1 MKSKKIF
8 PPTDVIVDVLNEESY
23 AEEKV
28 LRFYEN
34 YIISACK
41 ELQYNTEGYC
51 KGVHINEDIAQDI
64 RLAVFNCLPYLRRAF
79 QKKY

>member
-1 MKSKKIF
+1 MKNKRIF
-8 PPTDVIVDVLNEESY
+8 PPTDIIVDVLNEESY
-23 AEEKV
+23 AEEKI

-41 ELQYNTEGYC
+41 EMRYNSEGYC
-51 KGVHINEDIAQDI
+51 KGVYINEDLAQDI

-79 QKKY
+79 QKKF